1 MRRLTIHSSQQDTET
16 GYTIAKLLT
25 QFDDGRLVDGVY
37 RWWSNDRVPFSDM
50 LNDFR
55 DLSLLTQKDV
65 LKSEEA
71 RNADNEV
78 FFAEYRE
85 AQKHRS
91 QEQIAEER
99 FEARAAHGPGVELV
113 NVITGEKY
121 TT

>member
-55 DLSLLTQKDV
+55 DLTLLTQKDV

-78 FFAEYRE
+78 FFAEYRDCLLYT
-85 AQKHRS
+85 S
-91 QEQIAEER
+91 D
-99 FEARAAHGPGVELV
+99 AADE
-113 NVITGEKY
+113 
-121 TT
+121 